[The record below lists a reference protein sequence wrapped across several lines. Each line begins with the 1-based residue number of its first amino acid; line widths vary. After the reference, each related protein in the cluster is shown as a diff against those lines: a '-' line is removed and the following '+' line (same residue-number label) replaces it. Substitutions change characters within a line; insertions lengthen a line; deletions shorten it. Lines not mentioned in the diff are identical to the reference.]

1 MNAEQSTMIVH
12 VAGGTQ
18 SAPATGGGPSAAAT
32 TEQGEGVRG
41 RGGEGRGREEGDGC
55 RDGGG
60 GEASGGR
67 GAQEE
72 WLHMGKQAAESR
84 CFVLEGELRSIKAE
98 LAKRDTSIKVAHE
111 KIRHLEAE
119 SSGLLAAAEFRENE
133 ACSMQERASLAQERA
148 LAHEKALASAL
159 EQRLSDSGVSQSKKL
174 AELAGATQELKR
186 TKAALERAERLVF
199 DQRREADERQ
209 CDEDRRR
216 AETEAL
222 RDKLTRVERKNTEL
236 MAKQAAGRLAKRM
249 RGNFGRSSTF
259 CASFCSCF
267 RGKPAYRRVASPA
280 PFAPPPGSSPG
291 ESPWLGEETVGS
303 LSGGGGRGL

>member
-1 MNAEQSTMIVH
+1 
-12 VAGGTQ
+12 
-18 SAPATGGGPSAAAT
+18 
-32 TEQGEGVRG
+32 
-41 RGGEGRGREEGDGC
+41 
-55 RDGGG
+55 
-60 GEASGGR
+60 
-67 GAQEE
+67 
-72 WLHMGKQAAESR
+72 MGKQAAESR
-84 CFVLEGELRSIKAE
+84 CIALKGDLQSIKSE
-98 LAKRDTSIKVAHE
+98 LAKRDTSIKVAQE

-119 SSGLLAAAEFRENE
+119 SSGLLAAAEFREKE
-133 ACSMQERASLAQERA
+133 ACSMQEKASLAQERA

-159 EQRLSDSGVSQSKKL
+159 EQLSDSGVSQSKKL
-174 AELAGATQELKR
+174 AELADVTQELKL

-209 CDEDRRR
+209 RDEDRRR

-259 CASFCSCF
+259 CALFCSCF

-291 ESPWLGEETVGS
+291 DIPWLGEETVAS
-303 LSGGGGRGL
+303 LSGGGGGGGRGL